1 MAKTVVISAR
11 VPVDIANM
19 IKHSCKTNNMTTS
32 KFLQNMVENPSTSIK
47 KANGGNV
54 IIADNVQLPHMAK
67 GLLSAV
73 GGVGAGT
80 IVYKLLQAHLP
91 KDLFTQDE
99 IDGISIV
106 GAIAGGLG
114 GLIAVDKL
122 IEKH

>member
-19 IKHSCKTNNMTTS
+19 IKQSCKANNMTTS

-54 IIADNVQLPHMAK
+54 IIADNVQLPDVVK
-67 GLLSAV
+67 GLLSTT
-73 GGVGAGT
+73 GGLGAGT
-80 IVYKLLQAHLP
+80 IVYKILQAYLP
-91 KDLFTQDE
+91 KDYFTQDQ
-99 IDGISIV
+99 IDGISIG
-106 GAIAGGLG
+106 GAIAGGFVG
-114 GLIAVDKL
+114 FIAVDKL